1 MKSTECFLFFVF
13 ESKRLGFGSVNRN
26 GSIFSVFIYSHSFP
40 PFLFSHLHS
49 LEEKKFERLR
59 EWVWGR
65 ENCLKCMERKGIDSA
80 PSPKDFLN
88 NIFCLCTWTTFTS
101 HKENV
106 FFIYILRL
114 NVYIYICTYKR
125 EKQWLK
131 INLFPETQLKK
142 NSFKMQESNL
152 QMFYFHF
159 LETVF
164 QTLFSS
170 FKYRYLFKIL
180 FMFVILIKSIFFRN
194 WNVALFSDRCLSL
207 FSIKLRR
214 YVTLK

>member
-13 ESKRLGFGSVNRN
+13 ESKMLGFGSVNRN

-49 LEEKKFERLR
+49 LGKKFERLR

-101 HKENV
+101 HKKDVFYLYFTFKRLHLYLHIQTWETMVENKLV
-106 FFIYILRL
+106 
-114 NVYIYICTYKR
+114 
-125 EKQWLK
+125 
-131 INLFPETQLKK
+131 
-142 NSFKMQESNL
+142 S
-152 QMFYFHF
+152 
-159 LETVF
+159 
-164 QTLFSS
+164 
-170 FKYRYLFKIL
+170 
-180 FMFVILIKSIFFRN
+180 RN
-194 WNVALFSDRCLSL
+194 AA
-207 FSIKLRR
+207 
-214 YVTLK
+214 